1 MKTAYIGLGSNLGD
15 RQGYIDQ
22 ALKALAAVENI
33 TLVHVSDIIETAA
46 LGDTPQYSYLN
57 AVAQVETA
65 LDAGILHQ
73 VLMDVEKK
81 IGRKRTKKWSARTI
95 DLDLLL
101 FDDKIIKTES
111 LTVPHPQ
118 MHLRSFVLSGLCQ
131 LNADLQHPVMKVSAG
146 ELARRLNGCDYFI
159 SADRPLLISIAGN
172 IGAGKTTLAKKLA
185 ELLGGQIILE
195 PYDTNPFL
203 PQVYAGRKEL
213 ALDSQLFF
221 LTNRMQQLD
230 KDTLKTGR
238 VYISDYLFQKETIYA
253 ETLLDPQQ
261 LSIYR
266 QVYQHFAEMVLDPV
280 LVIYLEDSARNCLE
294 RIARR
299 GRPYEQNIDVQ
310 FLEKLDTGYKKLLT
324 DWKKSPLI
332 CISTPQLDYTD
343 NACIEHLTNQIA
355 CYIGCQSSMVKNLR

>member
-1 MKTAYIGLGSNLGD
+1 MSCKLSKKTAYIGLGSNMGD
-15 RQGYIDQ
+15 RQGYIDN
-22 ALKALAAVENI
+22 ALKALADAESVM
-33 TLVHVSDIIETAA
+33 LARVSDIIETAS
-46 LGDTPQYSYLN
+46 LGSSQQAAYLN

-65 LDAGILHQ
+65 LDAENLHRI
-73 VLMDVEKK
+73 LMDIEKK
-81 IGRKRTKKWSARTI
+81 LSRKRTKKWSARTI

-101 FDDKIIKTES
+101 FDDKIIKTAT

-118 MHLRSFVLSGLCQ
+118 MHLRSFVLNGLCQ
-131 LNADLQHPVMKVSAG
+131 LNADLQHPVMKVSVG
-146 ELARRLNGCDYFI
+146 ELASRLNGYDFFI
-159 SADRPLLISIAGN
+159 SADKPLLISIAGN

-185 ELLGGQIILE
+185 ELLEGQIILE

-203 PQVYAGRKEL
+203 PQVYAGKKEL

-230 KDTLKTGR
+230 RDSLKAGQ

-266 QVYQHFAEMVLDPV
+266 QVYTPFAEMVFDPV

-299 GRPYEQNIDVQ
+299 GRPYEQKIDLQ
-310 FLEKLDTGYKKLLT
+310 FLEKLDTGYQKLFA

-332 CISTPQLDYTD
+332 RISTPQLNYADKV
-343 NACIEHLTNQIA
+343 CIEHLTNQIKH
-355 CYIGCQSSMVKNLR
+355 YNLCDS